1 MARYTS
7 ARENGLFLPH
17 YKKLKAI
24 APDGGHKYII

>member
-1 MARYTS
+1 MTRYAS

-17 YKKLKAI
+17 HKKLKAS